1 MSDQLTRQMFKTNDP
16 ETAVSDS
23 GRPPEKL
30 SHRITLAEIDSTIL
44 LQGAAYW
51 RGLCRERRFPARA
64 DVTPRGVAG
73 LLRYTTLLRVIDDG
87 ADYEYR
93 IVGDA
98 YVMAHGI
105 SFQGKRWSDT
115 DKLSPGYHAMI
126 KSTYDRVVRKGEPV
140 AMRGWIERG
149 AKKSG
154 LVYSEYLFLPLGDN
168 DGAVDHIL
176 VFAVYVPRENVTA
189 LRRKDDLR

>member
-1 MSDQLTRQMFKTNDP
+1 MLKTNDS

-23 GRPPEKL
+23 TRAPEKL

-51 RGLCRERRFPARA
+51 RGLCRARKFPARK
-64 DVTPRGVAG
+64 DVTPRGLAG
-73 LLRYTTLLRVIDDG
+73 LLRYTTLMRVIDG
-87 ADYEYR
+87 GKDYEYR

-98 YVMAHGI
+98 YVMAHGV
-105 SFQGKRWSDT
+105 SFQGRRWSET
-115 DKLSPGYHAMI
+115 DKLSPGYHATI

-149 AKKSG
+149 SQKSE
-154 LVYSEYLFLPLGDN
+154 LVYSEYLFLPLGSD
-168 DGAVDHIL
+168 DKTVDHIL
-176 VFAVYVPRENVTA
+176 VLAVYVPRD
-189 LRRKDDLR
+189 KSD

>member
-1 MSDQLTRQMFKTNDP
+1 MLKTNDP
-16 ETAVSDS
+16 DTAVSDS
-23 GRPPEKL
+23 GCPPEKL
-30 SHRITLAEIDSTIL
+30 SHRIALAEIDSPIL

-115 DKLSPGYHAMI
+115 DKLSPGYHAAI
-126 KSTYDRVVRKGEPV
+126 ISTYDRVVRKGEPV